1 LKLKSS
7 PAPSHRRFEK
17 EILLSNSPLVV
28 VLAVLRAIS
37 SSGRVNEAFDF
48 VELRPDESD
57 SSADLAC
64 PNLDLRDEF
73 T

>member
-1 LKLKSS
+1 
-7 PAPSHRRFEK
+7 
-17 EILLSNSPLVV
+17 LVV
-28 VLAVLRAIS
+28 ELAVLGAIS
-37 SSGRVNEAFDF
+37 SSGRVNEALDF